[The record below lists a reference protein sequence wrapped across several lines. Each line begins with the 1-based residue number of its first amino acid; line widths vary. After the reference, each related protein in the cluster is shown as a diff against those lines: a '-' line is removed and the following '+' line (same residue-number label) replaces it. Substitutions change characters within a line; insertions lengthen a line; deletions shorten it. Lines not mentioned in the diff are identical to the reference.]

1 MKVMVN
7 KLIKNNLFWRGL
19 IGIFV
24 VVCVYITFGL
34 STIDYKGD
42 IFKYAHIIMCSF
54 SVFLYYV
61 FDRISYDIEIKYK
74 EIYCFNIFL
83 ALVTV
88 LLAVS
93 GIIDGI
99 INGFHYYL
107 ISKFIFA
114 VFFVWLLHCRRHYK
128 FKCSIAIKEY
138 IGLIIIIIVSL
149 ILMYN
154 PYIFAFKWDG
164 LLYNEAF
171 ENANLFKISS
181 MGFYG
186 HISQGAG
193 VPISFFKSL
202 VLGNTDIAI
211 YLTNAV
217 TFVAG
222 IISFWGI
229 IRRVVPEKSIF
240 LYTILTAIYAWSP
253 WVLGM
258 SGYAS
263 VDYFT
268 ANWFMIVLYF
278 TISKQY
284 FLQVVSGL
292 FYAMTKEPAL
302 IIYGSLCFGV
312 VLTDIYENRR
322 VKHVFSRSRYYGM
335 LSVAA
340 IWLITLEFMGMW
352 SMPGSE
358 ARVDLSYSLDQ
369 VGILYVFNFGW
380 LVWEIVLV
388 GVIAYCFRRNGTG
401 SKYNGII
408 NLFPMICAVFAFSL
422 FSLMFVTVHN
432 PRYVDIVP
440 LCGYVMVAVIIL
452 IFSDKMGKAVSIIIG
467 TLLALLMLVS
477 SYVSIDPV
485 SRLLYYD
492 EALRDTVIFT
502 ADLNNHTYGDA
513 TVYNK
518 QALDME
524 GSISLAFGDAI
535 GDKRKILIDGK
546 SPQAY
551 YFDGMIGLEKVLDDD
566 YKWVRE
572 YFDTERE
579 IRVFKPN
586 DRTVTVDV
594 GLVSNLESVQK
605 ITADGGEYIYLY
617 YAGMGDALA
626 EELVE
631 DCNVIEIKEYIYR
644 GWRLKGIVFNS

>member
-1 MKVMVN
+1 M
-7 KLIKNNLFWRGL
+7 
-19 IGIFV
+19 
-24 VVCVYITFGL
+24 
-34 STIDYKGD
+34 
-42 IFKYAHIIMCSF
+42 
-54 SVFLYYV
+54 
-61 FDRISYDIEIKYK
+61 
-74 EIYCFNIFL
+74 
-83 ALVTV
+83 
-88 LLAVS
+88 
-93 GIIDGI
+93 
-99 INGFHYYL
+99 
-107 ISKFIFA
+107 
-114 VFFVWLLHCRRHYK
+114 
-128 FKCSIAIKEY
+128 
-138 IGLIIIIIVSL
+138 
-149 ILMYN
+149 
-154 PYIFAFKWDG
+154 
-164 LLYNEAF
+164 YNEAF